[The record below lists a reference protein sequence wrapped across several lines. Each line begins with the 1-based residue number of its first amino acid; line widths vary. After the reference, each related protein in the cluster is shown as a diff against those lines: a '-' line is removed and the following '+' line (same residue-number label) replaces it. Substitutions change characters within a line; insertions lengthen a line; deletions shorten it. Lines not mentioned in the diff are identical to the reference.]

1 MIKKIAIL
9 IAAALLSGFLVPV
22 IIDAVDNPAGEPVK
36 VNVSKSEKLNLD
48 FNVASV
54 RVVGWDRDYAEVYS
68 SVPVSDEEYIRLFGK
83 KYDILTDNNSIR
95 LKNFR
100 NVDATVYHMF
110 TWPTVSQ
117 FNGYEDTF
125 NYSMHPDSVGVSLD
139 GNHYQFIIRVPKNT
153 PVTASA
159 ANLKFQNC
167 TVAGANAN
175 TLEIR
180 DSTVVKGFEGN
191 GGSAVIRNSKISRDI
206 KMNYVQTEKR
216 DNRYTE

>member
-22 IIDAVDNPAGEPVK
+22 IINAVDNPAGEPVK
-36 VNVSKSEKLNLD
+36 INVSKGEKLNIE

-54 RVVGWDRDYAEVYS
+54 RVVGWDRDYAAVYS
-68 SVPVSDEEYIRLFGK
+68 SIPVSDEEYVRLFGQ
-83 KYDILTDNNSIR
+83 KYDILTDNSSVS
-95 LKNFR
+95 LKNFK

-117 FNGYEDTF
+117 FYGYEDTF
-125 NYSMHPDSVGVSLD
+125 NYSMHPDSVGASFD

-153 PVTASA
+153 PVTATA

-175 TLEIR
+175 TVEIR
-180 DSTVVKGFEGN
+180 DSTIIKGFEGT
-191 GGSAVIRNSKISRDI
+191 GGSAVIRDSKVSRDI
-206 KMNYVQTEKR
+206 KMNFVQTEKR